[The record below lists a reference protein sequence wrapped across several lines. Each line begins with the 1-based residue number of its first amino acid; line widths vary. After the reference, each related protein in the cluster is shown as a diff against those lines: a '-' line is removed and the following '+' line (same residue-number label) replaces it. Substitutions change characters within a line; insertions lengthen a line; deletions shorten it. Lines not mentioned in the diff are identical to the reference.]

1 MDSTVYN
8 QRIRMPNRG
17 PLSLPLLL
25 LLLLNYFIAFNLTI
39 EAKHFLVE
47 TEDGS
52 EMLTEEQTNAML
64 GALPDQ
70 HKEEYESLDKA
81 TQQKL
86 QRKLYKMLGEPDWE
100 RPLSKADSDE
110 LTKRVRSALILWLWL
125 FVTTICETNHL
136 QIEEAAKDEDII
148 NLVNNEM

>member
-1 MDSTVYN
+1 
-8 QRIRMPNRG
+8 MPNRG
-17 PLSLPLLL
+17 PFPLLHLLL
-25 LLLLNYFIAFNLTI
+25 LSYFIAFNLTI

-52 EMLTEEQTNAML
+52 EMLTEEQTNAIL
-64 GALPDQ
+64 GALPHQ
-70 HKEEYESLDKA
+70 LKEEYESLDKA

-110 LTKRVRSALILWLWL
+110 LAKRVR
-125 FVTTICETNHL
+125 ICHYTVAVVVCYNYL
-136 QIEEAAKDEDII
+136 RNKSFSD
-148 NLVNNEM
+148 

>member
-17 PLSLPLLL
+17 PLPLPLL

-64 GALPDQ
+64 AALPDQ
-70 HKEEYESLDKA
+70 LKEEYESLDKA

-86 QRKLYKMLGEPDWE
+86 QRKLYKMLGEPHWAG
-100 RPLSKADSDE
+100 PLSKADSDE
-110 LTKRVRSALILWLWL
+110 LAKRVRSAIICLLQLFAKQIIYRLKKLQKMKISSIL
-125 FVTTICETNHL
+125 
-136 QIEEAAKDEDII
+136 
-148 NLVNNEM
+148 

>member
-1 MDSTVYN
+1 
-8 QRIRMPNRG
+8 MPIGGLLR
-17 PLSLPLLL
+17 LPLL
-25 LLLLNYFIAFNLTI
+25 LLLLNYFISFNLTI
-39 EAKHFLVE
+39 EAKHVLVE

-52 EMLTEEQTNAML
+52 ELLTEKKTNAML
-64 GALPDQ
+64 GALP
-70 HKEEYESLDKA
+70 HHLREEYESLDKA

-86 QRKLYKMLGEPDWE
+86 QKKLYKMLGEPDWA
-100 RPLSKADSDE
+100 RPLSKADFDE
-110 LTKRVRSALILWLWL
+110 LTKRVRSAIILWLCL

>member
-1 MDSTVYN
+1 MWIPHCTGDN
-8 QRIRMPNRG
+8 QRIRMPNRF
-17 PLSLPLLL
+17 PLFHLFLS
-25 LLLLNYFIAFNLTI
+25 YFIAFNLTI

-52 EMLTEEQTNAML
+52 EMLTEEQTNAIL
-64 GALPDQ
+64 GALPHQ
-70 HKEEYESLDKA
+70 LKEEYESLDKA

-110 LTKRVRSALILWLWL
+110 LAKRVR
-125 FVTTICETNHL
+125 ICHYTVAVVVCYNYL
-136 QIEEAAKDEDII
+136 RNKSFSD
-148 NLVNNEM
+148 